1 MVYLEK
7 ELDSGGIGSRL
18 VVRDGDGDE
27 DGIPSG
33 SCCGR

>member
-7 ELDSGGIGSRL
+7 ELDSGGIRGRL
-18 VVRDGDGDE
+18 VVRDGDCDE
-27 DGIPSG
+27 DEIPLE